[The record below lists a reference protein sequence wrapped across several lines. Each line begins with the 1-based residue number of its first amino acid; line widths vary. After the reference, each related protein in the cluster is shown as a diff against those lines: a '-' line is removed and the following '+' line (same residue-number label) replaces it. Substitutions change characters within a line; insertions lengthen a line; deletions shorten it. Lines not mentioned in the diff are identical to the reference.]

1 MTGFGKANVETD
13 EISLSIE
20 IKTLNSKYQDV
31 SVKMSSNLADKELEI
46 KTMLT
51 NSLSRGKIMTTINFR
66 SKQMEDNVLQ
76 LNLPLIQSYYKQMY
90 EAAQLVGAD
99 TKDVFRIIM
108 TNFSEVYLKEGEEE
122 KKEKDWQIIKKT
134 LEKAIENC
142 DNFRIHEGKM
152 LEKVL
157 REAIQRISDLIVRIE
172 AKEPERIEN
181 VRKRLYQQ
189 VKEFVE
195 NERFDPN
202 RFEQELI
209 YYIER
214 MDFSEE
220 KTRLRKHLEHFIE
233 TLEEVDSNGKKL
245 NFIAQE
251 IGREINTMGAKA
263 NDAHIQKWVVEMKDE
278 LEKIKE
284 QVLNVV

>member
-20 IKTLNSKYQDV
+20 IKTLNSKYQDI
-31 SVKMSSNLADKELEI
+31 SVKMGSSLADKELEI

-51 NSLSRGKIMTTINFR
+51 NFLNRGKIMTSISFR
-66 SKQMEDNVLQ
+66 SKQVEDNALR
-76 LNLPLIQSYYKQMY
+76 LNLPLMQSYYKQMH

-99 TKDVFRIIM
+99 TKDIFRILM
-108 TNFSEVYLKEGEEE
+108 TNFSEIYLKEGEEE
-122 KKEKDWQIIKKT
+122 KKERDWQLIKKT
-134 LEKAIENC
+134 LEKAIESC
-142 DNFRIHEGKM
+142 DNFRVHEGKM

-157 REAIQRISDLIVRIE
+157 RDAIQKITDLVFKIE
-172 AKEPERIEN
+172 TKEPERIEN
-181 VRKRLYQQ
+181 VRRRLNQQ

-220 KTRLRKHLEHFIE
+220 KSRLRKHLEHFSE
-233 TLEEVDSNGKKL
+233 TLEESESNGKKL

-263 NDAHIQKWVVEMKDE
+263 NDAQIQKWVVEMKDE